1 MSRIEGTHPRQGPS
15 SFPHPVP
22 ADYTTP
28 FQKEKGTCA
37 QKIPHISDPKSSIS
51 EDKATWAIRI
61 TATDTPR
68 KNNHPE

>member
-28 FQKEKGTCA
+28 FEKEKGTCTE
-37 QKIPHISDPKSSIS
+37 KICHISDPKSSTS
-51 EDKATWAIRI
+51 GDRATWAKHISVSE
-61 TATDTPR
+61 TNG
-68 KNNHPE
+68 K